1 MAMNSTGTKLAI
13 STDGDSSPTPTIPK
27 TNAIV
32 EASE

>member
-13 STDGDSSPTPTIPK
+13 RTDGDRRPTPTMPNTK
-27 TNAIV
+27 AIV